1 MTKKFPD
8 LSMSAL
14 FALIWRHRR
23 FLSILAVVTI
33 ITASIV
39 SLLLTEYYRA
49 TVVIFPARTNSLS
62 LNESSVKRGNISD
75 FGEEEEAEQ
84 LLQIINS
91 EELQEKV
98 IKKNDLYT
106 HYKIDPNDKYA
117 RSKIRQKY
125 HSRVT
130 AKRTKYNSIDISAV
144 DVDPQIAADIA
155 NSVSEF
161 TDSVKN
167 NMIQVRARTSMTMLN
182 EEHERLS
189 ILLNQ
194 FSKELDELQ
203 SKGVVGEMERSGL
216 YEGYGQAIKNADR
229 KTADELRTQLEVN
242 REFGDD
248 YDETRKK
255 REILT
260 DQIFRFN
267 NYRNQFIADGS
278 INIPQKFVVDK
289 AVASDKKSYP
299 VRWLVVLGSLFSV
312 LIFAI
317 FVLIVK
323 DSEWSFLEDGTLGS
337 KK

>member
-14 FALIWRHRR
+14 FALIWRHRK
-23 FLSILAVVTI
+23 FLSILAIVTI

-125 HSRVT
+125 RSHVT

-144 DVDPQIAADIA
+144 DIDPQIAANIA

-167 NMIQVRARTSMTMLN
+167 NMIRVRAKTSMTMLN
-182 EEHERLS
+182 KEQQRLS
-189 ILLNQ
+189 ISLGQ
-194 FSKELDELQ
+194 VTKELNELQ
-203 SKGVVGEMERSGL
+203 SKGVVGEFERSGL
-216 YEGYGQAIKNADR
+216 YEGYGAAIQNADR
-229 KTADELRTQLEVN
+229 RTADELRSQLQAN
-242 REFGDD
+242 RELGDD
-248 YDETRKK
+248 YDEKRKQ

-260 DQIFRFN
+260 DQILRFN
-267 NYRNQFIADGS
+267 NYRNQFIADAS
-278 INIPQKFVVDK
+278 IDIPQKFVVDE

-299 VRWLVVLGSLFSV
+299 IRWLVVLGSLLSV

-317 FVLIVK
+317 FILIIK
-323 DSEWSFLEDGTLGS
+323 DSEWSFLED
-337 KK
+337 